1 MKMAY
6 LSMDMFFGLIDN
18 IECPETK
25 FLVETMVEAV
35 RGMREVAADNA
46 ADSDEHADGVDY
58 AADILQEAL
67 ENYLVDRANHQDMVD
82 RPPSNP
88 DRN

>member
-1 MKMAY
+1 
-6 LSMDMFFGLIDN
+6 MDMFFGLIDN

-25 FLVETMVEAV
+25 FLVGKMLEAV

-46 ADSDEHADGVDY
+46 ADSDDNAEGVDY

-67 ENYLVDRANHQDMVD
+67 EDYLVNRSNHQEMVE
-82 RPPSNP
+82 RPPANP
-88 DRN
+88 SRN